1 MTASPIRMPLSTAH
15 NRKRRV
21 SVRTLQEKGTNN
33 NNKPLVLKQSS
44 SNSLDSNSTAA
55 TSKIDFL
62 KETRDFEDVFRSH
75 AWLMAAATA
84 SSSSGVVGDEQD
96 DDEDCDAWVL
106 KRANPVM
113 EEGEEDELQQYQSP
127 TKRSRSFKLSASSPS
142 NQQVVDWDDRI
153 SDEEPFLLTVESLG
167 LVSHS

>member
-21 SVRTLQEKGTNN
+21 SVRTFQEKDT

-55 TSKIDFL
+55 TSKIDFVV
-62 KETRDFEDVFRSH
+62 ETRDIEDVFRSN
-75 AWLMAAATA
+75 AWLMTAATSA
-84 SSSSGVVGDEQD
+84 SSSALGVGDEQV
-96 DDEDCDAWVL
+96 DEEEFDAWVL

-142 NQQVVDWDDRI
+142 HQQVIDWDDRI
-153 SDEEPFLLTVESLG
+153 SDEEPSLLIAESLG
-167 LVSHS
+167 LISHS